1 MEVRNYDCNG
11 KFIPDLSKVVL
22 PDELSI
28 ALFKVFEED
37 AQMKAEEKIRRKR
50 KINKEFKYTEGS

>member
-22 PDELSI
+22 PAEFGNFLYR
-28 ALFKVFEED
+28 VFEEE
-37 AQMKAEEKIRRKR
+37 AREKAEEKE
-50 KINKEFKYTEGS
+50 KEAS